1 MEELRKSK
9 AHTGTGVGGTS
20 HVAAARLPVAL
31 PYEASLP
38 TKVPRLHGS
47 YLCRC
52 LADVVLLVHVPHC
65 DDYLTSSL
73 FHTSLQGKG
82 SIFIMNSI
90 ISLLALSA
98 VATASVVQ
106 HPLNDGFGSQAP
118 LSSKPLVSSEALER
132 HITPKNLLKRAK
144 KLFEIAELGAAE
156 YNHPTR
162 VIGSSGKH
170 QTLTVPSVPSA
181 NETVV
186 QDMLEP

>member
-1 MEELRKSK
+1 
-9 AHTGTGVGGTS
+9 
-20 HVAAARLPVAL
+20 VAL
-31 PYEASLP
+31 HYEVRRIKPGAKAAGVLSL
-38 TKVPRLHGS
+38 VG
-47 YLCRC
+47 RC

-65 DDYLTSSL
+65 DDSLTSSL

-82 SIFIMNSI
+82 NIFTMIRI

-98 VATASVVQ
+98 LATASVIQ

-118 LSSKPLVSSEALER
+118 LSSKPLVSSEALEG
-132 HITPKNLLKRAK
+132 HITSKNLLKRAK

-170 QTLTVPSVPSA
+170 QTLTVQFVPSA